1 MVLSLLKDIARP
13 HVIDLIMLLKRGR
26 GMSVNEL
33 AAALR
38 MSYMGVKQ
46 HCLFLE
52 KKGYFDTWR
61 RPKAGGGRPEKM
73 YRLTK
78 KLDIIFSKE
87 VGDLAN
93 EMLQAAQSVLGEVAL
108 EPMLRC
114 IFDQKAERYRLLL
127 KGRTLLD
134 RAQNMAK
141 LRLADGCLS
150 FCEFDAHQG
159 LRLIEYHS
167 PLASLVERH
176 PRARELET
184 QMIGTVLRCLAERI
198 EPSDSESPYA
208 EFRLKTMP
216 E

>member
-13 HVIDLIMLLKRGR
+13 HVIDLIMLLKRGT

-61 RPKAGGGRPEKM
+61 RPKPGGGRPEKM

-78 KLDIIFSKE
+78 KMDVLFSKE
-87 VGDLAN
+87 AGDVAN
-93 EMLQAAQSVLGEVAL
+93 EMVRAAHATVGETAV
-108 EPMLRC
+108 EPMLRA
-114 IFDQKAERYRLLL
+114 IFDQKAERYKALL
-127 KGRTLLD
+127 KGRTLLE
-134 RAQNMAK
+134 RAQHMAK

-150 FCEFDAHQG
+150 ICEFDAHQG

-167 PLASLVERH
+167 PLASLVNKHPQARH
-176 PRARELET
+176 LET
-184 QMIGTVLRCLAERI
+184 QMFGTVLRCVAERI
-198 EPSDSESPYA
+198 EATADQAPHA
-208 EFRLKTMP
+208 EFRLKTVP

>member
-13 HVIDLIMLLKRGR
+13 HVIDLIMLLKRGT

-46 HCLFLE
+46 HCLYLE

-61 RPKAGGGRPEKM
+61 RPKPSGGRPEKM

-78 KLDIIFSKE
+78 KMDVCFSKE
-87 VGDLAN
+87 AGDVAN
-93 EMLQAAQSVLGEVAL
+93 DMIQAAQATLGEKAI
-108 EPMLRC
+108 EPMLRA
-114 IFDQKAERYRLLL
+114 IFDQKAERYRTQL

-150 FCEFDAHQG
+150 FCEFDAHLG

-167 PLASLVERH
+167 PLASLVKKH
-176 PRARELET
+176 PLARELET
-184 QMIGTVLRCLAERI
+184 QMFGNVLRCMAERI
-198 EPSDSESPYA
+198 EAGADQAPHA
-208 EFRLKTMP
+208 EFRLKTAP

>member
-13 HVIDLIMLLKRGR
+13 HVIELIMLLKRST

-46 HCLFLE
+46 HCLLLE

-61 RPKAGGGRPEKM
+61 RPKTGGGRPEKM

-78 KLDIIFSKE
+78 KMDVLFSKE
-87 VGDLAN
+87 AGDVAN
-93 EMLQAAQSVLGEVAL
+93 EMRRAAMSTVGEAAV
-108 EPMLRC
+108 EPMLRA
-114 IFDQKAERYRLLL
+114 IFDQKAEHYQALL
-127 KGRTLLD
+127 KGRTLLE
-134 RAQNMAK
+134 RAQHMAK
-141 LRLADGCLS
+141 LRLADGCLA
-150 FCEFDAHQG
+150 FCEFDAHLG

-167 PLASLVERH
+167 PLSSLVNRH
-176 PRARELET
+176 PLARELET
-184 QMIGTVLRCLAERI
+184 QMFGTVLNCVAERI
-198 EPSDSESPYA
+198 EATADQAPHA
-208 EFRLKTMP
+208 EFRLKTAP

>member
-13 HVIDLIMLLKRGR
+13 HVIDLIMLLKRST

-61 RPKAGGGRPEKM
+61 RPKPGGGRPEKM
-73 YRLTK
+73 YRLTRK
-78 KLDIIFSKE
+78 MDVFFSPE
-87 VGDLAN
+87 CGDVIN
-93 EMLQAAQSVLGEVAL
+93 EMLRAAAASLGEKAV
-108 EPMLRC
+108 EPMLRA
-114 IFDQKAERYRLLL
+114 IFDQKAERYMAQL
-127 KGRTLLD
+127 KGRTLLE
-134 RAQNMAK
+134 RAQHLAK
-141 LRLADGCLS
+141 LRMADGCLC
-150 FCEFDAHQG
+150 FCEFDAHLG
-159 LRLIEYHS
+159 LRLVEYHS
-167 PLASLVERH
+167 PLASLVKKH
-176 PRARELET
+176 ALARELET
-184 QMIGTVLRCLAERI
+184 QMFGAVLRCLAERI
-198 EPSDSESPYA
+198 DAAEDQAPHA